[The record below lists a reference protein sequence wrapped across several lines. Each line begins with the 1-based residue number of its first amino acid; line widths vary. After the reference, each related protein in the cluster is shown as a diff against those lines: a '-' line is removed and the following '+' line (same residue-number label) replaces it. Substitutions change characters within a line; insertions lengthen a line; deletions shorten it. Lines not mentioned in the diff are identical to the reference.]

1 VTPAVA
7 LAPDRPATVIRAGP
21 PVHPA
26 VAHRETAERLLAA
39 LRNDEFVLYAQPI
52 VPAST
57 AAQAEA
63 KDFQQEILVRF
74 LEEEQ
79 KLLPPGSFLPILDE
93 FGLTIYLDRW
103 VVNRTIRW
111 MRRQP
116 LGAPFMRNAINLSLE
131 ALMDRS
137 FAAFVAKQVE
147 TGQVPGNSLSFEILL
162 DEASECQEG
171 TDWLIRQLRPIG
183 CTFSLCCYAG
193 EPRQA
198 LLLEALRPD
207 FAKLDVD
214 LVGRMDRDPLEA
226 ATVEDIASRCDA
238 LGIRTIAEHV
248 ERAETRERLVEAGV
262 DFVQGF
268 LVGVPGPL
276 K

>member
-1 VTPAVA
+1 MTPPAV
-7 LAPDRPATVIRAGP
+7 LSPERPATVIRAGP
-21 PVHPA
+21 PIHPA

-52 VPAST
+52 VPASPE
-57 AAQAEA
+57 AQASA
-63 KDFQQEILVRF
+63 KDLHQEILVRF

-111 MRRQP
+111 IRRQP
-116 LGAPFMRNAINLSLE
+116 LGAPFTRNAINLSLE

-137 FAAFVAKQVE
+137 FASFVAKQVE
-147 TGQVPGNSLSFEILL
+147 TGQVPASTLSFEILM

-171 TDWLIRQLRPIG
+171 TDYLIRQLRPLG
-183 CTFSLCCYAG
+183 FTFSLCCYAG

-226 ATVEDIASRCDA
+226 ATVEDIASRCEQ

-262 DFVQGF
+262 DFVQGY
-268 LVGVPGPL
+268 LVGIPAAL